1 MATLAR
7 YRRVL
12 LIGTLVLVGW
22 GLAVG
27 WLLRSA
33 GDQMEAGQHELDRAR
48 EGATPASLL
57 DPSTTDALERA
68 RGHFSSARRR
78 LRNPLVLPLR
88 VVPVVSRHLRSADAV
103 LATTDGAT
111 ASAMSGIERLADL
124 SERSVGTGADR
135 LATLDRLADLIAD
148 TSSEIGALDPG
159 SPDALITP
167 LAEAVQEVTEQRDDT
182 VRTLER
188 AEATTR
194 ALRQMLTGPTPY
206 LLLGANNAEMR
217 AGSGMFLSAAVIRF
231 DQGRVGLGEVRP
243 TQELVL
249 PAGSVAVSDDLRN
262 NWPWLDPGRDFRNL
276 GLTADFPQS
285 AEAAT
290 AMWPLV
296 EGGEPV
302 GGVISVDVDAL
313 RGLLRVVGPVE
324 VDGVTYDVD
333 TVRGELLRG
342 QYDRFVDD
350 PNGRDQRRDSL
361 GVVARAVFDRVEAG
375 GWELDVMATTIV
387 EAVQGRH
394 LMVWASDPQARDAFA
409 EVSADGHLTERSL
422 SVALLNRGANKLD
435 PKVETSLSIETTLES
450 DGRRS
455 LLLTYDVVNTAT
467 GNGPRYVVGPNIDS
481 MVAGEYRGIVV
492 VNVPAGTTDIEM
504 TGVRPTL
511 AGRDGPTSVVGGELS
526 LVPGASVRVTV
537 SMRLGRGVDS
547 FTLEPSA
554 RIPRTRLALEDW
566 SPSVDRRR
574 AIDLDE
580 GLAAGGRD
588 ADD

>member
-262 NWPWLDPGRDFRNL
+262 NWPLARPGSRLPKPRSDRRL
-276 GLTADFPQS
+276 S
-285 AEAAT
+285 
-290 AMWPLV
+290 
-296 EGGEPV
+296 PV
-302 GGVISVDVDAL
+302 G
-313 RGLLRVVGPVE
+313 RGRNGNVAVG
-324 VDGVTYDVD
+324 
-333 TVRGELLRG
+333 
-342 QYDRFVDD
+342 
-350 PNGRDQRRDSL
+350 
-361 GVVARAVFDRVEAG
+361 
-375 GWELDVMATTIV
+375 
-387 EAVQGRH
+387 
-394 LMVWASDPQARDAFA
+394 
-409 EVSADGHLTERSL
+409 
-422 SVALLNRGANKLD
+422 
-435 PKVETSLSIETTLES
+435 
-450 DGRRS
+450 
-455 LLLTYDVVNTAT
+455 
-467 GNGPRYVVGPNIDS
+467 
-481 MVAGEYRGIVV
+481 
-492 VNVPAGTTDIEM
+492 
-504 TGVRPTL
+504 
-511 AGRDGPTSVVGGELS
+511 
-526 LVPGASVRVTV
+526 
-537 SMRLGRGVDS
+537 
-547 FTLEPSA
+547 
-554 RIPRTRLALEDW
+554 
-566 SPSVDRRR
+566 
-574 AIDLDE
+574 
-580 GLAAGGRD
+580 
-588 ADD
+588 